1 MYANFMKNKECR
13 ACSEDKICNPKTGRC
28 VSKSGEIGREL
39 VKKAALQQRAD
50 LLRNTLAGRPLVSRS
65 VRELS
70 IDEIVEQIVP
80 AGNVFNNMGRMTHD
94 QQLAV
99 NLTPYIRAMGP
110 SARVLTT
117 KLAFALAPNPGDVAE
132 MKYMINE
139 KTMKHVVPLLV
150 KTKEK
155 KVRGEREEG
164 RVVGNDYYPGDGEW
178 EFSMA
183 PHRLHRIF
191 ITHPLPGDLEAPD
204 LRAYGPF
211 THPVDEYLIFDHG
224 RDLATF
230 RYRWVQHK
238 STEFVMDPDTRM
250 GKTYVWVDSAGP
262 SAWLARDSRAL
273 DAASKIKR
281 ELWRRVQK
289 RQQMAMLNEMY
300 RPGGIGATAAV
311 NRLARR

>member
-1 MYANFMKNKECR
+1 MKNKECR
-13 ACSEDKICNPKTGRC
+13 ACREDQICNPATGRC
-28 VSKSGEIGREL
+28 VSKRGEIGKEL
-39 VKKAALQQRAD
+39 VKKAAVRQRAA
-50 LLRNTLAGRPLVSRS
+50 LLRNTLAGRPLIARS

-80 AGNVFNNMGRMTHD
+80 PAGNVFNNVKRMTHD

-110 SARVLTT
+110 SARLLTT

-132 MKYMINE
+132 MKYMVNE

-155 KVRGEREEG
+155 KVRGD
-164 RVVGNDYYPGDGEW
+164 DYYPGDGDW
-178 EFSMA
+178 EFRTA

-204 LRAYGPF
+204 LRQYGPF
-211 THPVDEYLIFDHG
+211 TYPVDEYLIFDHG
-224 RDLATF
+224 RNLAEF
-230 RYRWVQHK
+230 QYRWVQHK
-238 STEFVMDPDTRM
+238 STELVMDPAGYLGAGRWAILAMGNTRWAM
-250 GKTYVWVDSAGP
+250 GKTYVWVDS
-262 SAWLARDSRAL
+262 RAL
-273 DAASKIKR
+273 DAAAKIKR

-289 RQQMAMLNEMY
+289 RQQMALLNEIY

>member
-1 MYANFMKNKECR
+1 MTNKECR
-13 ACSEDKICNPKTGRC
+13 ACREDQICNPATGRC
-28 VSKSGEIGREL
+28 VSKRGEIGKEL
-39 VKKAALQQRAD
+39 VKKAAVRQRAA
-50 LLRNTLAGRPLVSRS
+50 LLRNTLAGRPLIARS

-80 AGNVFNNMGRMTHD
+80 PAGIVFNNMDRMTYD

-99 NLTPYIRAMGP
+99 NLTPYLRAMGP
-110 SARVLTT
+110 SARLLTT

-132 MKYMINE
+132 MTYMVNE

-155 KVRGEREEG
+155 KVL
-164 RVVGNDYYPGDGEW
+164 GNDYYPGDGEW
-178 EFSMA
+178 EFSTA

-191 ITHPLPGDLEAPD
+191 ITHPLPGDLDAPD
-204 LRAYGPF
+204 LRSYGPF
-211 THPVDEYLIFDHG
+211 TSPVDEYLIFDHG
-224 RDLATF
+224 RDLSMF
-230 RYRWVQHK
+230 QYRWVQHK
-238 STEFVMDPDTRM
+238 STEIVMDPDTRM
-250 GKTYVWVDSAGP
+250 GKTYVWVDS
-262 SAWLARDSRAL
+262 RAL
-273 DAASKIKR
+273 DAAAKIKR

-289 RQQMAMLNEMY
+289 RQQMALLNEMY